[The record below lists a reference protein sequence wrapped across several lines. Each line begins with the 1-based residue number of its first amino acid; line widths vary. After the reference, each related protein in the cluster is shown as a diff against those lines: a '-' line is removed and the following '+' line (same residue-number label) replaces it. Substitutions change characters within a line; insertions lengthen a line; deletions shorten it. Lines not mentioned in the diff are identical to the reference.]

1 MLLARQRLNRCR
13 KNAAGEAT
21 VDARTERKLS
31 RRQRRAVSGLEKF
44 IWLSIQSLDKSTNG
58 RVAGASAFSPYA
70 NNSRAFS
77 PYANNSHVFSAIAN
91 NSRAFRSVAN
101 NSHAFRSV
109 ANNSRAFS
117 SVARNSF
124 AFRSVGSRPISRCSV
139 RHRLLQMFR
148 M

>member
-13 KNAAGEAT
+13 KNAVGETKIERVSRNTAHETT

-31 RRQRRAVSGLEKF
+31 RRQRRAVSWLEKF
-44 IWLSIQSLDKSTNG
+44 IWLSVQSLDKSTNG
-58 RVAGASAFSPYA
+58 RVAGASAFSA
-70 NNSRAFS
+70 I
-77 PYANNSHVFSAIAN
+77 ANNSHVFSAIAN
-91 NSRAFRSVAN
+91 D
-101 NSHAFRSV
+101 SHV
-109 ANNSRAFS
+109 FS
-117 SVARNSF
+117 SVASNSRVFNSVARHSF

>member
-1 MLLARQRLNRCR
+1 MLLVRQRLNAC
-13 KNAAGEAT
+13 
-21 VDARTERKLS
+21 TERKLS

-58 RVAGASAFSPYA
+58 RVAGASAFSA
-70 NNSRAFS
+70 I
-77 PYANNSHVFSAIAN
+77 ANNSHVFSAIAN
-91 NSRAFRSVAN
+91 D
-101 NSHAFRSV
+101 SHAFSAI
-109 ANNSRAFS
+109 ANDSHVFS
-117 SVARNSF
+117 SVASNSRVFNSVARHSF